1 MFEKVYKTKFARALL
16 GVKKVTQHN
25 PKATWEYV
33 PMQDFTAASD
43 IDWSKTI
50 CEIDAQLYAKYNLT
64 AEEIAFIESK
74 VKEME

>member
-1 MFEKVYKTKFARALL
+1 LRKYIKTKFARAML

-33 PMQDFTAASD
+33 PMQDFTPSSD
-43 IDWSKTI
+43 INWNQSI
-50 CEIDAQLYAKYNLT
+50 SEIDNHLYTKYGLT
-64 AEEIAFIESK
+64 EEEVTFIETM